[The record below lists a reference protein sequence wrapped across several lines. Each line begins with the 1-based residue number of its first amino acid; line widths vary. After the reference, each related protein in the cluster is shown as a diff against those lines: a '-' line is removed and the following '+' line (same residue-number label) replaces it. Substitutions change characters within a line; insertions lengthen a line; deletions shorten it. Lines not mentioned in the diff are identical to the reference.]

1 MTGFLYSEETGK
13 KGADNVCSSLFK
25 WLTDKGWLKN
35 TCGGALYVIADNCT
49 GQNKNQTVIRFL
61 LWLVES
67 GYFKKACLSF
77 LVRGHTKNACD
88 RSFNLMKK
96 RFHKQDIY
104 TYDQLLEVLGQHKQV
119 TMVDVESN
127 DFEAW
132 GEYLD
137 TFYKRMKPGI
147 VAKNHAFQK

>member
-1 MTGFLYSEETGK
+1 M
-13 KGADNVCSSLFK
+13 
-25 WLTDKGWLKN
+25 
-35 TCGGALYVIADNCT
+35 YVIADNCT
-49 GQNKNQTVIRFL
+49 GQNKNQTVIHFL
-61 LWLVES
+61 LWLMES
-67 GYFKKACLSF
+67 GYFKKVCLSF

-119 TMVDVESN
+119 TMVDVQSD

-132 GEYLD
+132 GDYLD
-137 TFYKRMKPGI
+137 KFYKRMKPGTVTKI
-147 VAKNHAFQK
+147 HVFSAASDEPHVLTTKNMLGRGRRSTPLCEEGNRRSTQET